1 MRIVMNKNVIS
12 RLKKVRHGNE
22 LNSTLSSLPMVA
34 KKILFIAMSKINT
47 KDDIDDNSI
56 FYVTSEEYSNWTG
69 IKSNNAYKELKE
81 GSEILNQVVLKLTR
95 EDVLMLSDG
104 VNLSFNEKNAPT
116 GLNLNLTEFTLYYK
130 NEGRV
135 GLRFTKLTKSF
146 LCKLIGVE
154 KKYTTQVLLSAVRV
168 KTPSGSTL
176 YQLIRKKFSSNP
188 HVNYFDI
195 TIDELKDEL
204 CLYSIQNGEK
214 TYKYEQYPI
223 FKRDFLNKA
232 VNDIKKN
239 TEVKEISY
247 EVVGKVG
254 RKTDRLRFHYEL
266 ENVPELSNEQKS
278 LLKELDEKG
287 I

>member
-1 MRIVMNKNVIS
+1 MKIVMNKNIIS

-69 IKSNNAYKELKE
+69 IQNNNAYKELKE

-104 VNLSFNEKNAPT
+104 VNLSFNEKNAPS

-135 GLRFTKLTKSF
+135 GLRFTKLTKNF

-204 CLYSIQNGEK
+204 YLYSIQNGKK

-266 ENVPELSNEQKS
+266 ESVPELSNEQKS
-278 LLKELDEKG
+278 LLKELDEKR

>member
-1 MRIVMNKNVIS
+1 MRIVMNKNIIS

-69 IKSNNAYKELKE
+69 IKNNNAYKELKE

-188 HVNYFDI
+188 HVNHFDI

-204 CLYSIQNGEK
+204 CLYSIQNGKK

-247 EVVGKVG
+247 EVVGKIG
-254 RKTDRLRFHYEL
+254 RKTDKLRFHYQL
-266 ENVPELSNEQKS
+266 ESIPELSDEQKN